1 MSSQRLMLP
10 APDAPGRCRLLPP
23 SPRQLLSQPLPL
35 TPFLPFSVYS
45 SLPICFLSCYL
56 CPFLFSAPTL
66 HLFPPPVW
74 IVSLHLCLDAGAGA
88 AVGGCE
94 CISHSLYASVTPLF
108 LYALP
113 KALSFCVRLCVR
125 VSVSLCGFL
134 PLSPSRCLFFFL
146 YIFLLLSSL
155 CASLTFFFLPCWLRL
170 SLPRLFCTC
179 FLFPGISVSLCLF
192 LSTLSQRNT
201 EDDVHTEADGWEG
214 TDPPE
219 GCLQAWGTACVETDH
234 VLSL

>member
-1 MSSQRLMLP
+1 MLP
-10 APDAPGRCRLLPP
+10 GAAGSCLPP
-23 SPRQLLSQPLPL
+23 APSPPASLTASPPHSLSSFLCVFISPYLFSVLLSVPFSLLCPH
-35 TPFLPFSVYS
+35 TPFVP
-45 SLPICFLSCYL
+45 
-56 CPFLFSAPTL
+56 SA
-66 HLFPPPVW
+66 
-74 IVSLHLCLDAGAGA
+74 CLDCISPSLSGCGRWGSG
-88 AVGGCE
+88 GGCE

-134 PLSPSRCLFFFL
+134 PLSPSRCLFFFVS
-146 YIFLLLSSL
+146 IFLLLSSL

-192 LSTLSQRNT
+192 LSTLS
-201 EDDVHTEADGWEG
+201 
-214 TDPPE
+214 
-219 GCLQAWGTACVETDH
+219 
-234 VLSL
+234 